1 MSTLLKAS
9 VVVVTW
15 NGLHHLKQC
24 LPALIRQRGISYEVI
39 LVDNGSTDGSV
50 EWVAQSY
57 PDVVLVEL
65 GSNHG
70 FAAANNAGFRK
81 ARTDLIATLNN
92 DARPDPDWLA
102 SLVNAA
108 DAHPEAGSFAS
119 RVVLTNDPSIL
130 DSTGITTDVLGIAWN
145 RHSTDPVGLESEG
158 EVFGACAAAALYRKH
173 LLETLGGFDSTY
185 FAYLE
190 DVDLAWRARWMGWK
204 ARYVPSARVTH
215 THSATAGIDSD
226 FKTFHLG
233 RNKIWTIVKNHHG
246 PLLIALLPLAIAY
259 DLASLPITCLRQ
271 RSLVA
276 LRARISG
283 LLHIAPALKA
293 RKEIGSARRISWH
306 EMQPFVHGPTWP
318 WRLWNRQRRLRRAT
332 SGSDHSGRPSGA

>member
-1 MSTLLKAS
+1 
-9 VVVVTW
+9 
-15 NGLHHLKQC
+15 
-24 LPALIRQRGISYEVI
+24 
-39 LVDNGSTDGSV
+39 
-50 EWVAQSY
+50 
-57 PDVVLVEL
+57 
-65 GSNHG
+65 
-70 FAAANNAGFRK
+70 
-81 ARTDLIATLNN
+81 
-92 DARPDPDWLA
+92 
-102 SLVNAA
+102 
-108 DAHPEAGSFAS
+108 
-119 RVVLTNDPSIL
+119 
-130 DSTGITTDVLGIAWN
+130 
-145 RHSTDPVGLESEG
+145 
-158 EVFGACAAAALYRKH
+158 
-173 LLETLGGFDSTY
+173 
-185 FAYLE
+185 
-190 DVDLAWRARWMGWK
+190 MGWK
-204 ARYVPSARVTH
+204 ARYVSSARVTH

-293 RKEIGSARRISWH
+293 RKAIGSARRISWH

-332 SGSDHSGRPSGA
+332 SGSDHSGGPSGA